1 MRYDRGDRPTGAAAR
16 AAFPL
21 STAQTDGRTHSLDPL
36 PQSLFSLS
44 LSLSLSRGF
53 KPHLHAAVLQLAC
66 EVAYRVPIAAAAGGG
81 GDGETD
87 GDFPKVDKRP
97 ERTGGRTAARGAA
110 AGAGGCVESTDATD
124 GRTDEGSA
132 HTHTH
137 TLT

>member
-1 MRYDRGDRPTGAAAR
+1 MNKHAVRPRRPTGAAAR

-44 LSLSLSRGF
+44 LSRGF

-81 GDGETD
+81 GGDGETD

-97 ERTGGRTAARGAA
+97 EG
-110 AGAGGCVESTDATD
+110 TD
-124 GRTDEGSA
+124 GRTDGRTDDCGGWNPPTDATDADEGSVRA
-132 HTHTH
+132 THARARTH